1 MFKKIKEWFNGK
13 KTVIGSVMLIVAGIL
28 DESGTTSKILYA
40 LGTLFAGTGI
50 AHKKKKGEI

>member
-13 KTVIGSVMLIVAGIL
+13 KTVIGSTLLIVAGL
-28 DESGTTSKILYA
+28 MDESGAASKILYA